1 MAELSLSA
9 YSYLSILPIGADM
22 DIEIEGLD
30 ALQEQL
36 EQLADL
42 EGGVPMTEIFTPE
55 FMMMYTEFDSFDEML
70 ESSPW
75 SVESQED
82 FEEIPEDDFDEY
94 VDENTEFPSW
104 EVMYQTGAERYFE
117 RKLGS

>member
-9 YSYLSILPIGADM
+9 CSYLSILPLDAVM

-42 EGGVPMTEIFTPE
+42 EGGVPLNEIFTPE
-55 FMMMYTEFDSFDEML
+55 FMMMYTNFDSFDEML
-70 ESSPW
+70 ESSQW
-75 SVESQED
+75 TVENQKD
-82 FEEIPEDDFDEY
+82 FEAIPESDFDEY
-94 VDENTEFPSW
+94 VNEHTEFPSW
-104 EVMYQTGAERYFE
+104 EVMYQTGAEKYFE
-117 RKLGS
+117 RKLG